1 VLIFVR
7 MFRLILSVSLL
18 HSLKEKV
25 KRLKDMHEERQRNPE
40 VRQVI
45 SLFPVQKQLSLEF
58 NKHRVALVSMIVICL
73 HFLQMF

>member
-1 VLIFVR
+1 MLIFVR

>member
-1 VLIFVR
+1 MLIFVR
-7 MFRLILSVSLL
+7 MSRLILSASLL

-25 KRLKDMHEERQRNPE
+25 KHLKDMYEERQKNPE
-40 VRQVI
+40 VRRVN

-58 NKHRVALVSMIVICL
+58 NKHRVALVSMFVMYL